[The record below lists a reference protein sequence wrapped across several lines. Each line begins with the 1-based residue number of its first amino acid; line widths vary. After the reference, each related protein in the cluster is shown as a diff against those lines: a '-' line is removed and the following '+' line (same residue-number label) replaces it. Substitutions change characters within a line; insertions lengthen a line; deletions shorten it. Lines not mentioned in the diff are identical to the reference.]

1 MTIPDHF
8 ETMHSSSD
16 KATHSTA
23 YEFAIRTMIV
33 VTFLVIVLG
42 LFREWFVMHYGELTI
57 FQDMRHIALD
67 AEQCLNAWYSSSLML
82 TAAILLWSTARLAQW
97 HQDVDVIYWR
107 VLSIVF
113 VGLSLD
119 ESTSVHELAL
129 EPVRDAVGATGVFY
143 YAWVI
148 PALVLVPL
156 FGLAYHRFLG
166 RLAAP
171 YGLWI
176 LISGAIFVSGA
187 LGMEMAGGW
196 ADVTYGEHSQPVIA
210 LFIIEES
217 LELIGMTS
225 FVIALMSYL
234 RHTYPHDL
242 IGLR

>member
-1 MTIPDHF
+1 MAI
-8 ETMHSSSD
+8 SD
-16 KATHSTA
+16 QYGTVTDPSQMVSPLTA
-23 YEFAIRTMIV
+23 HALAVRTLIV
-33 VTFLVIVLG
+33 GTGLVIALG
-42 LFREWFVMHYGELTI
+42 VFREWFVMRHGELTI

-67 AEQCLNAWYSSSLML
+67 AELCLNAWYSSSLML
-82 TAAILLWSTARLAQW
+82 TAAILLWSIARLARW
-97 HQDVDVIYWR
+97 HQDADVIYWR

-119 ESTSVHELAL
+119 EATSVHELAL

-156 FGLAYHRFLG
+156 FGLAYQRFLG
-166 RLAAP
+166 RLTAP
-171 YGLWI
+171 YGLWV
-176 LISGAIFVSGA
+176 LISGAIFVCGA

-196 ADVTYGEHSQPVIA
+196 ADVTYGEHSLPAIV
-210 LFIIEES
+210 LFVIEET

-234 RHTYPHDL
+234 RHTYPRDL